1 MPKRTTPKK
10 NRRTKTKPLPT
21 PKSPSAPLWIPN
33 DVDLELIPQE
43 VRQAITQIV
52 QPVYERF
59 VLASDDP
66 LEKSLGVT
74 VTHLLWLE
82 ILQQADLKREYIEIT
97 AVLGSEKNHQRDID
111 QHLRIIE
118 SKVKV
123 GYLLTRI
130 RELRR
135 RSNHRPNDFPALPDP
150 DAPIA
155 IDVET
160 TPDPDYDPAEP
171 PNSLTRGP
179 NHGKTPPC

>member
-1 MPKRTTPKK
+1 MPKRPTTKK
-10 NRRTKTKPLPT
+10 KRRAKTKPPLT
-21 PKSPSAPLWIPN
+21 PPAPLWVPN
-33 DVDLELIPQE
+33 DADLELMPQE
-43 VRQAITQIV
+43 VQQAVTQII

-59 VLASDDP
+59 VIASDDP

-82 ILQQADLKREYIEIT
+82 ILQQADLKREYTEIT
-97 AVLGSEKNHQRDID
+97 AVLGTAQNHGQDID

-130 RELRR
+130 RELRQR
-135 RSNHRPNDFPALPDP
+135 WNHHPADFPALPDP
-150 DAPIA
+150 AAPTA
-155 IDVET
+155 IDVES
-160 TPDPDYDPAEP
+160 TPAPDRDPAET
-171 PNSLTRGP
+171 PNHPTRGP